1 MHTSSPKPDRPRTRG
16 WLLAVGLVVA
26 LGMISAVE
34 VVRVQDN
41 ALASHSS
48 ELACLTRII
57 GELGNDSI
65 TMRDRPE
72 AERILATLH
81 REDLVRSAVFFDSSG
96 APFATYDRD
105 GHLPARVPV
114 RASLARSDLAGD
126 YLTHVRG
133 LEAGGLW
140 IARDV
145 SDIWTTRTN
154 TTGILALAALA
165 ILALTTAWS
174 RIRYKRSHLAMRAE
188 EEQPDEQ
195 PAPTGESEPQV
206 ALSSEPLP
214 QTAPGEESD
223 EAPRGTVLIVEDDA
237 LNLRVTVALLERLGF
252 QCEVAEHGEQA
263 LAILAKQQISAIL
276 MDCQMPV
283 LDGWETTLRIRQN
296 EAGGDRHVPIIA
308 MTAGGNQADRDR
320 CSNVGMDDFVP
331 KPVKPQDL
339 EETLRRWMC
348 TAQEA
353 PAPLSA
359 GASS

>member
-1 MHTSSPKPDRPRTRG
+1 M
-16 WLLAVGLVVA
+16 
-26 LGMISAVE
+26 
-34 VVRVQDN
+34 QD
-41 ALASHSS
+41 
-48 ELACLTRII
+48 
-57 GELGNDSI
+57 GE
-65 TMRDRPE
+65 R
-72 AERILATLH
+72 
-81 REDLVRSAVFFDSSG
+81 
-96 APFATYDRD
+96 
-105 GHLPARVPV
+105 
-114 RASLARSDLAGD
+114 
-126 YLTHVRG
+126 
-133 LEAGGLW
+133 
-140 IARDV
+140 
-145 SDIWTTRTN
+145 
-154 TTGILALAALA
+154 
-165 ILALTTAWS
+165 
-174 RIRYKRSHLAMRAE
+174 
-188 EEQPDEQ
+188 
-195 PAPTGESEPQV
+195 
-206 ALSSEPLP
+206 
-214 QTAPGEESD
+214 
-223 EAPRGTVLIVEDDA
+223 
-237 LNLRVTVALLERLGF
+237 ALLERLGF